1 MVIVEWEAS
10 PAGDIIAD
18 AVVALLM
25 HAQSSAAAIRL
36 TSRPCR
42 HSLPTGED
50 GEPARKRPR
59 EAGEESPTQSRLRFL
74 HNALQKQYE
83 LVEAVYDVNAGTFE
97 IKLDTSLEA
106 GATEDDGTLL
116 VSAKVEFEDET
127 GNNAK
132 ITVESKDKKVAASV
146 QECLQNLCT
155 GLAPVSV

>member
-59 EAGEESPTQSRLRFL
+59 QPGEESTTQSRLRFL
-74 HNALQKQYE
+74 HNSLQKQYD
-83 LVEAVYDVNAGTFE
+83 LVEAVYDVNAATFE
-97 IKLDTSLEA
+97 IKLDTSLDS
-106 GATEDDGTLL
+106 GALDDDGTLT
-116 VSAKVEFEDET
+116 VTAKVDFEDDSANT
-127 GNNAK
+127 AK
-132 ITVESKDKKVAASV
+132 ITVESKDKKIAANV
-146 QECLQNLCT
+146 QDCLRNLCT
-155 GLAPVSV
+155 SLAPVSM